1 MKKIAIYGNPRQ
13 NGYISRIADFLRTLE
28 AADTELWLYDEFGTW
43 LRRNGVTGSWRQTAV
58 LPDDVWRLVS
68 IGGDGTF
75 LRTAR
80 WAGKSQVPILGINT
94 GHLGFLASYS
104 FDETDELLHEL
115 LEGGGKIEPRM
126 VLRLHSDSLPEG
138 IWPYALNEVAILKCD
153 TASMLT
159 ARTWIDS
166 HYLAD
171 YLADG
176 LIMATPTGSTAYNL
190 SVGGPIIEPTV
201 ENIVLSPVAPHSLTM
216 RPLVVGGK
224 STVDVAVF
232 SKPKRCRIS
241 IDGRAFSIKCDSGAT
256 QSAPTLRVTK
266 ADFHVNILR
275 RPDSDFA
282 DILRKKLLWGQR

>member
-13 NGYISRIADFLRTLE
+13 NGYISRIADFLHTLE
-28 AADTELWLYDEFGTW
+28 AADTELWLYDEFGSW
-43 LRRNGVTGSWRQTAV
+43 LRRNGVTGSWRLTSV
-58 LPDDVWRLVS
+58 LPADVWRLVS

-232 SKPKRCRIS
+232 SKPQRCRIS
-241 IDGRAFSIKCDSGAT
+241 IYGRAFSIKCDSGAT

-282 DILRKKLLWGQR
+282 DILRKKLLCGQR